1 MNRRWL
7 TTVLT
12 VTVSFCW
19 AFAAIAG
26 VVSNRFVPIEVITP
40 VMLTVVGFYMTRK
53 ETNGNGKDHR

>member
-1 MNRRWL
+1 MNRAWL

-19 AFAAIAG
+19 ALAAIAG
-26 VVSNRFVPIEVITP
+26 VVANRLVPIEVITP

-53 ETNGNGKDHR
+53 NGNGKEHE

>member
-1 MNRRWL
+1 MNRAWL
-7 TTVLT
+7 TTILT

-26 VVSNRFVPIEVITP
+26 VIANRFVPIEVITP

-53 ETNGNGKDHR
+53 NGNGKEPD